1 MSSFPAPVQ
10 SQRRPLG
17 GSNPN
22 LFKPPPPS
30 KSPKPSDGRRVSF
43 RDTVEDIDDP
53 YNASPKIPPK
63 DAPASTTTSTTPVGG
78 AAATAKTSKWQP
90 LSSVDPN
97 PIVEN
102 DPFSLGDSDDERE
115 AGGSHRTTG
124 SREIKM
130 EDAERLR
137 QATADAMAES
147 LVDEDKV
154 KAGKGEGKS
163 GEGKSGEGK

>member
-1 MSSFPAPVQ
+1 M
-10 SQRRPLG
+10 
-17 GSNPN
+17 
-22 LFKPPPPS
+22 
-30 KSPKPSDGRRVSF
+30 
-43 RDTVEDIDDP
+43 
-53 YNASPKIPPK
+53 
-63 DAPASTTTSTTPVGG
+63 
-78 AAATAKTSKWQP
+78 
-90 LSSVDPN
+90 
-97 PIVEN
+97 EN

-163 GEGKSGEGK
+163 GEGK